1 MAPKTVVL
9 AILLVLSLVFAD
21 HVKCQQ
27 PGGSQGQEELA
38 GNGSGA
44 VDGGDGGVTP
54 ESNCVEK
61 ALYHGPCVD
70 MFCAAACFVKLHR
83 GGHCKGG
90 FLSACMCFM
99 CS

>member
-1 MAPKTVVL
+1 MAPKIVVL

-27 PGGSQGQEELA
+27 LGGSQGQELA
-38 GNGSGA
+38 GNGS
-44 VDGGDGGVTP
+44 GGVTP
-54 ESNCVEK
+54 ESNCIEK
-61 ALYHGPCVD
+61 VLYYGPCVD
-70 MFCAAACFVKLHR
+70 MFCAAACFVKTHR

-90 FLSACMCFM
+90 FLSACMCFV